1 MLGTVDSATNE
12 LVPIP
17 EKWVLTQRGWSE
29 SWTRTEGWAE
39 LSLGGG
45 SRWDQDLCET
55 CRDETN
61 MKPGRQYDQ
70 VISPKWLGMGEK
82 PDIRVTTEEA
92 EEVGINL
99 EEFFYLEKQ
108 FYFFNMERV

>member
-1 MLGTVDSATNE
+1 
-12 LVPIP
+12 
-17 EKWVLTQRGWSE
+17 
-29 SWTRTEGWAE
+29 
-39 LSLGGG
+39 
-45 SRWDQDLCET
+45 
-55 CRDETN
+55 
-61 MKPGRQYDQ
+61 
-70 VISPKWLGMGEK
+70 MGEK